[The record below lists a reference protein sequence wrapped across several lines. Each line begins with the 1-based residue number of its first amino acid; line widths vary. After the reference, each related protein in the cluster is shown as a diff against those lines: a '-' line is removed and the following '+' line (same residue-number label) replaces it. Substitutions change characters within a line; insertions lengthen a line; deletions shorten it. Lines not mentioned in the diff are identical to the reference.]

1 MATAIYN
8 LGQNIYNYLLSDKV
22 LKEGQILEPL
32 SSIIRLSMLHL
43 KDEGT
48 KLQIVNNSIKFDTP
62 NFLQGPNRWING
74 DTRSDLHNLS
84 NPLQISIEWYSPSQ
98 SEDLKFI
105 YQQSLEGLNVL
116 GKSYDI
122 DNISSLIANTIQH
135 YKILITTALKKTD
148 EITNNSNKNKED
160 LTKSCI
166 SDNTEINKQYK
177 ELWNRMEINIIKKLL
192 TIAIKKKEKGEM
204 YDNYLTSIE
213 SILDDKDQHIR
224 SIIYKNNT
232 KIK

>member
-1 MATAIYN
+1 MKN
-8 LGQNIYNYLLSDKV
+8 
-22 LKEGQILEPL
+22 
-32 SSIIRLSMLHL
+32 
-43 KDEGT
+43 
-48 KLQIVNNSIKFDTP
+48 
-62 NFLQGPNRWING
+62 
-74 DTRSDLHNLS
+74 
-84 NPLQISIEWYSPSQ
+84 
-98 SEDLKFI
+98 
-105 YQQSLEGLNVL
+105 
-116 GKSYDI
+116 
-122 DNISSLIANTIQH
+122 IQH

-148 EITNNSNKNKED
+148 EIKNNSNKED

-204 YDNYLTSIE
+204 YDNYLSSIE

>member
-8 LGQNIYNYLLSDKV
+8 MGQNIYNYLLSDKV

-43 KDEGT
+43 KDKGT

-116 GKSYDI
+116 GNSYDI
-122 DNISSLIANTIQH
+122 DNVSSLIANTIQH
-135 YKILITTALKKTD
+135 YKILINTALSECEDRETNIKK
-148 EITNNSNKNKED
+148 EN
-160 LTKSCI
+160 LTSSCI

-177 ELWNRMEINIIKKLL
+177 ELWNKMEINIIKKLL
-192 TIAIKKKEKGEM
+192 TIAIRKKEKGEV

-224 SIIYKNNT
+224 TIIYKNNT